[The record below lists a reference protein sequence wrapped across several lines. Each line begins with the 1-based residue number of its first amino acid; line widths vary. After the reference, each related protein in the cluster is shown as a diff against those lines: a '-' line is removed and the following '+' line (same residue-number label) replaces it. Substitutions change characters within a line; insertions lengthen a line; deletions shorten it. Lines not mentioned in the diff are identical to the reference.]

1 MPQFPQ
7 LSNSNNS
14 VIHFHVS
21 DKFLSSSYCAVPGA
35 GHWEYGT
42 MNKHRTPGL
51 HKGRT
56 GCKQPTN
63 KEKQDLLWGVGRWP
77 AGRRSWEAS
86 LWSQMVGAAHWAR
99 RNEESSRIL
108 VNRLERWHEA
118 RWVVWST
125 ISSCSVAGGHPA
137 LRWRHGGVCVGDGI
151 SVGIASGV

>member
-1 MPQFPQ
+1 MAYSGLLDFFVPQFPQ

-63 KEKQDLLWGVGRWP
+63 KEKQDLLGSG
-77 AGRRSWEAS
+77 
-86 LWSQMVGAAHWAR
+86 QMACR
-99 RNEESSRIL
+99 EEVMGGL
-108 VNRLERWHEA
+108 ALE
-118 RWVVWST
+118 SN
-125 ISSCSVAGGHPA
+125 GGGSP
-137 LRWRHGGVCVGDGI
+137 LGQKE
-151 SVGIASGV
+151 